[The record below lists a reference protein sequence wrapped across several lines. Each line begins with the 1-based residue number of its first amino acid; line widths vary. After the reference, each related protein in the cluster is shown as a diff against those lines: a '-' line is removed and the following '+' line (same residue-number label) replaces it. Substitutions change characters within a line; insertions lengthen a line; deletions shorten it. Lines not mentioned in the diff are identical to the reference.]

1 MSRLHTNGE
10 TEVGDDDDIPSF
22 RLTDPRPAHN
32 SDPEDTTA
40 PPDAEPI
47 DFLELE
53 YDDDDHLLLAQEP
66 PEPTEPV
73 YTPITTEELLT
84 NQLHDAF
91 CSETRRRLER
101 GVAIPF
107 KIDDNGLLVRTVQ
120 DPPQVVV
127 PHNLKKKVLHINH
140 HTLLAGHPGG
150 KKLYHRI
157 RKDYYWPS
165 LTVDCYTTVRLCPH
179 CARNRIKL
187 RRNVGELKL
196 FPANAPLESVCIDIL
211 GELIRT
217 PRGNRYLLVIVDR
230 FTKMVRTIPVK
241 TITAA
246 EVAKHFV
253 HDWIFHYGPPVDLI
267 ADNGKQFTAKFFQD
281 VCRTLN
287 VNNIFTTTYH
297 PQTNGQVERFNRTI
311 LSALRT
317 YIADHPKDWD
327 LYTDAITYAYNCKP
341 QTSTSVAQFD
351 LVLSRPPPEIA
362 TKAEHSEPQTAA
374 DFKNKWNANLQQ
386 TLATAR
392 KKLLETQARYKRNYD
407 NRLRRTNTIIKPDDF
422 VFLRV

>member
-1 MSRLHTNGE
+1 MTITEPSARLTRWRLRLAEFDFDIKCNKGKENHFADAMSRLHTNGE

-32 SDPEDTTA
+32 SDPEDTTD

-157 RKDYYWPS
+157 RKDYYCPS

-179 CARNRIKL
+179 CARN
-187 RRNVGELKL
+187 
-196 FPANAPLESVCIDIL
+196 
-211 GELIRT
+211 
-217 PRGNRYLLVIVDR
+217 
-230 FTKMVRTIPVK
+230 
-241 TITAA
+241 
-246 EVAKHFV
+246 
-253 HDWIFHYGPPVDLI
+253 
-267 ADNGKQFTAKFFQD
+267 
-281 VCRTLN
+281 
-287 VNNIFTTTYH
+287 
-297 PQTNGQVERFNRTI
+297 
-311 LSALRT
+311 
-317 YIADHPKDWD
+317 
-327 LYTDAITYAYNCKP
+327 
-341 QTSTSVAQFD
+341 
-351 LVLSRPPPEIA
+351 
-362 TKAEHSEPQTAA
+362 
-374 DFKNKWNANLQQ
+374 
-386 TLATAR
+386 
-392 KKLLETQARYKRNYD
+392 
-407 NRLRRTNTIIKPDDF
+407 
-422 VFLRV
+422 